1 MKTVSSSF
9 MQSLGLESQTL
20 AYGYILSRNDGV
32 RVCFSGHDCNIMV
45 GGNLFIANNA
55 LDIGH
60 GEKQS
65 GFANDNNV
73 LFGGFEVGL
82 IEEIDIKLGK
92 WDKAAVEIIL
102 FDWQNTNNYATVFN
116 GFINTITQNDIGFE
130 FELSGQKQRLQ
141 NQIGRTISRNCD
153 AVLGDEKCGIN
164 LVAAGH
170 FINAELLA
178 NSNVDFIETNA
189 NNINADDY
197 IYGKVVFK
205 SGELSGFEIGIKSI
219 VRNAATILIFLENP
233 LPILPMPGDSIR
245 LFKGCDKTFAICK
258 TRFLNGDNFRGCPH
272 LLGQSDAFAGPAI
285 SGNDGGK
292 RT

>member
-9 MQSLGLESQTL
+9 MQSLGAESQTL

-32 RVCFSGHDCNIMV
+32 RVCFSGHDCDIMV

-60 GEKQS
+60 GEKSS
-65 GFANDNNV
+65 GLGSDNS
-73 LFGGFEVGL
+73 LLLGGFEVGL

-102 FDWQNTNNYATVFN
+102 FDWQNANNYATFFN
-116 GFINTITQNDIGFE
+116 GFINAITQSDIGFE
-130 FELSGQKQRLQ
+130 FELSGQKQKFQ

-153 AVLGDEKCGIN
+153 AVLGNEKCRID
-164 LVAAGH
+164 LVEAGH
-170 FINAELLA
+170 FIDAELLA
-178 NSNVDFIETNA
+178 NSTIDFIETGA

-197 IYGKVVFK
+197 IYGKIVFK
-205 SGELSGFEIGIKSI
+205 SGALSGFEIGIKSI
-219 VRNAATILIFLENP
+219 AKNAATILIFLENP
-233 LPILPMPGDSIR
+233 LPIVPNTGDSIR
-245 LFKGCDKTFAICK
+245 LFKGCDKTFTTCK
-258 TRFLNGDNFRGCPH
+258 TRFQNGDNFRGCPH
-272 LLGQSDAFAGPAI
+272 LPGQSDAFAGPAI